1 MTGFKILCYQKPMK
15 NVFPPEFISKLER
28 QLKSLSSAS
37 VEEREAAAV
46 YMLQELSAQLRGNY
60 PTPAAAIRH
69 FLDKWG
75 HQEAYLGKVL
85 NSRSR
90 ASEILNG
97 KRPLSLSDLRTLRD
111 NLGIPVDLLLDDPK
125 AHGDIDFS
133 RYPVGEMHRLGLIPE
148 KLTKRSPKLKA
159 NIEKFFQRA
168 GLSPEAAKSACYR
181 QSLRK
186 NEKSDFFA
194 LQVWLAAVHL
204 QAQEKHLPFYSGIK
218 EKDLTEIA
226 RFSTFADGPKRAI
239 AFLEERGVSV
249 VVMPHFRSTYV
260 DGAIFLLNK
269 KPVIGLSLRYDRVDN
284 FWYTLGHELGHL
296 VAEHVLEDPIFDD
309 LEIHAPDG
317 IEYEADQIAQSMFIP
332 QEDWEEFK
340 KHRVS
345 TMSVFALAA
354 RLSISPAIVAGRW
367 RFETKNYK
375 VFTSLIGHG
384 EVRRLF
390 PKQFCMEYDT

>member
-1 MTGFKILCYQKPMK
+1 MK

-168 GLSPEAAKSACYR
+168 GSRLR
-181 QSLRK
+181 QQRVLAIGNHSEKMRSL
-186 NEKSDFFA
+186 
-194 LQVWLAAVHL
+194 
-204 QAQEKHLPFYSGIK
+204 
-218 EKDLTEIA
+218 
-226 RFSTFADGPKRAI
+226 
-239 AFLEERGVSV
+239 
-249 VVMPHFRSTYV
+249 
-260 DGAIFLLNK
+260 IFLLCRCGWLLCICRLRKSVCLFILESK
-269 KPVIGLSLRYDRVDN
+269 KKI
-284 FWYTLGHELGHL
+284 
-296 VAEHVLEDPIFDD
+296 
-309 LEIHAPDG
+309 
-317 IEYEADQIAQSMFIP
+317 
-332 QEDWEEFK
+332 
-340 KHRVS
+340 
-345 TMSVFALAA
+345 
-354 RLSISPAIVAGRW
+354 
-367 RFETKNYK
+367 
-375 VFTSLIGHG
+375 
-384 EVRRLF
+384 
-390 PKQFCMEYDT
+390 